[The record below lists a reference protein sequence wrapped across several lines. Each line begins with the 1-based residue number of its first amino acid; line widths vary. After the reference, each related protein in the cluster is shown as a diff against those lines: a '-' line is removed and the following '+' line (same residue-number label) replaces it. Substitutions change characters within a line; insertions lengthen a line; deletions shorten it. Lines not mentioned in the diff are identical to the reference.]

1 MKYCVCC
8 AACAVGTWP
17 AEAKGLRSTPG
28 RCAVGELTAGTLL
41 ARTRGAEADL
51 EERLELKRPAL
62 ALESRLL
69 PLGERSLPAAA
80 PGPWLSMALEH
91 GGSATT
97 LVSEAPLR
105 NLRAS
110 GPFTQHTAQSGHA
123 PQFSHSA
130 VLQQSESRA
139 LGLEPNSTQLPQ
151 LVSTNSELGLQLSK
165 HKNWLLMPLRHPA
178 VALVKASWLET
189 LHKHSKRPQS
199 SH

>member
-1 MKYCVCC
+1 MRI
-8 AACAVGTWP
+8 VGEIKEQTLPRP
-17 AEAKGLRSTPG
+17 ARPPWSNPLKHRRANPRKSPSPKTPNTPPKEAKTPKYTPKG
-28 RCAVGELTAGTLL
+28 SPNHHTQTHLN
-41 ARTRGAEADL
+41 
-51 EERLELKRPAL
+51 P
-62 ALESRLL
+62 
-69 PLGERSLPAAA
+69 PNQAA
-80 PGPWLSMALEH
+80 PKP
-91 GGSATT
+91 

-130 VLQQSESRA
+130 VLQHSESRA

>member
-1 MKYCVCC
+1 MEQRIRRNCC
-8 AACAVGTWP
+8 SFSCSVSHYFW
-17 AEAKGLRSTPG
+17 
-28 RCAVGELTAGTLL
+28 
-41 ARTRGAEADL
+41 
-51 EERLELKRPAL
+51 
-62 ALESRLL
+62 SRLKL
-69 PLGERSLPAAA
+69 SSCYEFVIHAAFYWGGPVLKGTFFDRVLGPKNGPCCYNMCSRTQYKHNVHAAA
-80 PGPWLSMALEH
+80 QCVEFSWT
-91 GGSATT
+91 SAFLLPRA